1 MAVVL
6 DLQPVLRD
14 PLVTLRPLAAADWNA
29 LFAVASDPPIWAGH
43 PAHDRWQ
50 EAVFRS
56 FFDAA
61 LASGGALVALDPDGA
76 VIGSSRYDYGRAGP
90 GEIEI
95 GWTFLARA
103 HWGGAVNRAM
113 KRLMVGHALAAV
125 ERVIFLVGDTNI
137 RSQRALA
144 KIGARLTER
153 RDRAEM
159 AGREVVHLVYA
170 IDREGF
176 AAGLAAAA
184 LPGRA
189 GGASA

>member
-1 MAVVL
+1 MAAAL
-6 DLQPVLRD
+6 DLQLVLRD
-14 PLVTLRPLAAADWNA
+14 PLVTLRPLVPADWEA
-29 LFAVASDPPIWAGH
+29 LFAVAADPLIWAGH

-61 LASGGALVALDPDGA
+61 LASGGALVAVDPLGA
-76 VIGSSRYDYGRAGP
+76 VIGSSRYDFDRAGP
-90 GEIEI
+90 GEVEI

-113 KRLMVGHALAAV
+113 KRLMVGHALAVV
-125 ERVIFLVGDTNI
+125 ERAVFLVGDGNI

-144 KIGARLTER
+144 KIGAVLTQR
-153 RDRAEM
+153 RDRAVM

-170 IDREGF
+170 IDRDAF
-176 AAGLAAAA
+176 AAGLAA
-184 LPGRA
+184 
-189 GGASA
+189 